1 MPLYPDK
8 DKDIDMNG
16 WQLHIPTDKTIH
28 SWLKP
33 VHCVSIPG
41 PTSPLLDDVL
51 ANLIAHFA
59 HQGHTIQDQPTAE
72 TDLVLTTARFGE
84 PVDWRKALLFS
95 ARRRLQLDHTP
106 TILTLVHITRPELER
121 MLAYFADIL
130 QKEEA
135 DPCDYDF
142 PGLAPSGYTVLR
154 DQGQRGGPMMALER
168 LVQAQAKSIR
178 ILLIVG
184 DSYPE
189 EAYHFDLVGA
199 HPSTKATTPDAFYT
213 DIVLRVVTALST
225 REVTKHQVVGDLIPQ
240 SLWRSL
246 STPVAMCNASLELG
260 RRQFFTNMVPIT
272 DLVAVPAVSD
282 AVSSQYSEGCF
293 GTWDA
298 TLCALIATVT
308 GSARPVNK
316 GNLTDEDLAVIVGLS
331 TDGMGALVRH
341 VADRQNDPP
350 SSEAVEM
357 MDMDSTLPRLI
368 LGSEWGADAGRQAP
382 VIRSKL
388 HGHRSISAYDPAEVE
403 FVPLDEPYYHYL
415 VSCATEAQAQGI
427 KGAFAR
433 SEALHNPDDPRQ
445 IVFTV
450 LPGHGVMLAEKWKPN
465 TVPFQVLWEAMDAG
479 SLQIA
484 DSIPQGP
491 MGYAPDADGMM
502 VVQVE
507 M

>member
-1 MPLYPDK
+1 
-8 DKDIDMNG
+8 MNG
-16 WQLHIPTDKTIH
+16 WQLHIPTDRTIH

-33 VHCVSIPG
+33 IHCVSIPG
-41 PTSPLLDDVL
+41 PTSPLIEDVL

-59 HQGHTIQDQPTAE
+59 HQGHTIQDHPTAE

-106 TILTLVHITRPELER
+106 TIFTLVHITRSELVR
-121 MLAYFADIL
+121 MLAYFADVL
-130 QKEEA
+130 QKKEA
-135 DPCDYDF
+135 DPHDYDF
-142 PGLAPSGYTVLR
+142 PGLAPSGYAVLH
-154 DQGQRGGPMMALER
+154 DQGQRGGPMMVLER
-168 LVQAQAKSIR
+168 LIQAQAKSIR

-184 DSYPE
+184 DSCPE

-199 HPSTKATTPDAFYT
+199 HPRTKFTSEDAFYT
-213 DIVLRVVTALST
+213 DIVLRMVTALST
-225 REVTKHQVVGDLIPQ
+225 REVTEHEVVGDLIPR

-246 STPVAMCNASLELG
+246 STPVAMRRASIELG
-260 RRQFFTNMVPIT
+260 MRQFFTDMVPIT
-272 DLVAVPAVSD
+272 ALVPVPAVSD

-293 GTWDA
+293 ATWDA
-298 TLCALIATVT
+298 TLGALIATVT

-316 GNLTDEDLAVIVGLS
+316 GNLADEDLAIIVGLRA
-331 TDGMGALVRH
+331 DGMGAQVRH

-357 MDMDSTLPRLI
+357 MDMDSALPKII
-368 LGSEWGADAGRQAP
+368 LGREWGAEAGCKAP
-382 VIRSKL
+382 AIRSKL
-388 HGHRSISAYDPAEVE
+388 HGHRSIRAYDPAKVE
-403 FVPLDEPYYHYL
+403 FVPLDDPYYHYL

-433 SEALHNPDDPRQ
+433 SEALHSPDDPRQ

-450 LPGHGVMLAEKWKPN
+450 LPGHGVMLAEKWKPD

-484 DSIPQGP
+484 NSIPQGP
-491 MGYAPDADGMM
+491 MRYVPDADGMM